1 MLIMKRR
8 FYVPKIIIIIY
19 FEHQNWIWRGGGYLR
34 KKYNN
39 INILYQIE
47 VGMIEIYM

>member
-8 FYVPKIIIIIY
+8 FYVPKILIIIY
-19 FEHQNWIWRGGGYLR
+19 FEHQNWIWKGGYLR
-34 KKYNN
+34 KKYNK

-47 VGMIEIYM
+47 VGMIEI

>member
-19 FEHQNWIWRGGGYLR
+19 FEHQNWIWRGGGADIYER
-34 KKYNN
+34 N
-39 INILYQIE
+39 IIIL
-47 VGMIEIYM
+47 IYYIKSRGV

>member
-19 FEHQNWIWRGGGYLR
+19 FEHQNWIWKGRIFT
-34 KKYNN
+34 K
-39 INILYQIE
+39 
-47 VGMIEIYM
+47 EI